1 MLGIGTNVLVRFV
14 VRDDESQYEKVR
26 RLIRRQLQ
34 AGEPVFVSQL
44 VLLET
49 EWVLRSRYDI
59 QKDSMITVITGLLD
73 SLDVQLEDEPS
84 IEAAVNVWK
93 ESTAGF
99 ADCLIGVRNQ
109 RLGCISTA
117 TFDAKAR
124 KLPGFSAV

>member
-1 MLGIGTNVLVRFV
+1 MLGIDTNVLVRFV
-14 VRDDESQYEKVR
+14 VRDDEPQYDKVR

-59 QKDSMITVITGLLD
+59 QKDSMITVISGLLD

-93 ESTAGF
+93 ESNAGF
-99 ADCLIGVRNQ
+99 ADCLIGIRNQ
-109 RLGCISTA
+109 RLGCMSTV
-117 TFDAKAR
+117 TFDAKAL
-124 KLPGFSAV
+124 KLPGFTSA

>member
-1 MLGIGTNVLVRFV
+1 MLGIDTNVLVRFV
-14 VRDDESQYEKVR
+14 VRDDEPQYDKVR

-34 AGEPVFVSQL
+34 TGEPVFVSQL

-59 QKDSMITVITGLLD
+59 QKDSMITVISGLLD

-99 ADCLIGVRNQ
+99 ADCLIGIRNQ
-109 RLGCISTA
+109 RLGCMSTV
-117 TFDAKAR
+117 TFDAKAL
-124 KLPGFSAV
+124 KLPGFTSA

>member
-1 MLGIGTNVLVRFV
+1 MLGIDTNVLVRFV
-14 VRDDESQYEKVR
+14 VRDDEPQYDKVR

-34 AGEPVFVSQL
+34 TGEPVFVSQL

-59 QKDSMITVITGLLD
+59 QKDSMITVISGLLD

-93 ESTAGF
+93 ESNAGF
-99 ADCLIGVRNQ
+99 ADCLIGIRNQ
-109 RLGCISTA
+109 RLGCMSTV
-117 TFDAKAR
+117 TFDAKAL
-124 KLPGFSAV
+124 KLPGFTSA

>member
-1 MLGIGTNVLVRFV
+1 MLGIDTNVLVRFV
-14 VRDDESQYEKVR
+14 VRDDEPQYDKVR

-59 QKDSMITVITGLLD
+59 QKDSMIAVITGLLD

-99 ADCLIGVRNQ
+99 ADCLIGIRNQ
-109 RLGCISTA
+109 RLGCMSTA
-117 TFDAKAR
+117 SFDAKAL
-124 KLPGFSAV
+124 KLPGFTSA